1 MSNFLKKLLQWEQS
15 CSMRTDRRID
25 RHDEA
30 NSRFSQFCE
39 RDKKSI
45 KLCEYNDEKLLWIG
59 VELTFKLGCL
69 IQLDHKLAGTNT
81 GFLLEISL
89 VSATGPSL
97 AEGHP
102 TVCGVSFCHA
112 KISL

>member
-1 MSNFLKKLLQWEQS
+1 MSNFLKKSFHWEPS
-15 CSMRTDRRID
+15 CSMRADRRTD

-39 RDKKSI
+39 RAKKSI
-45 KLCEYNDEKLLWIG
+45 KLCKYNDEKLLWIG
-59 VELTFKLGCL
+59 IELTFKLGCR

-89 VSATGPSL
+89 VA
-97 AEGHP
+97 
-102 TVCGVSFCHA
+102 
-112 KISL
+112 